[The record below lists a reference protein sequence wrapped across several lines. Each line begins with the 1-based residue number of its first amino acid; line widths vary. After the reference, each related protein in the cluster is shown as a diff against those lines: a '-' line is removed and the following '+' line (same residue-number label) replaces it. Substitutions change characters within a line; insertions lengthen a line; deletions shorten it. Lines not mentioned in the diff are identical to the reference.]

1 MRTRARSCALAATT
15 AAAALLLGAAQVA
28 HAQAVVY
35 KETFN
40 ALPQGIWK
48 DNVDQAKIKAR
59 PENAGI
65 VSGCGPDGS
74 NCFKV
79 IYRQADGIH
88 KAPAS
93 NPVFATSGGVIDWS
107 ASDSTHTNT
116 ATDVTQDNLMIDGT
130 TNDLGKDTNAPV
142 PGKAYTLTYDV
153 YFEPGFDFAKG
164 GKLPGLAALGFDSGC
179 TEDGSVKRSGTNWS
193 VRLMWRANGRVE
205 LYSYDQT
212 RPSGSCGIDR
222 MIDAQA
228 GDPPY
233 EVPGQIPS
241 DDKFRFKPGIWY
253 TITLGVKLNA
263 NDSVAYQKDANGNFV
278 LDGTG
283 SPIPVSGDGAEYLHI
298 ASADQS
304 VQRTLVY
311 PNVPL
316 RDECNGTCPAKV
328 PDTPSTWINGV
339 FFSTFFGGNE
349 TKRTTCLPTT
359 PPSYPGLTQAL
370 FDKLCTSQRVATIFP
385 NLTWNPQ
392 VPSAARFDNF
402 TVVSG
407 YPAPSDTS
415 PPTVPASLSATAV
428 STSQINLLW
437 IASTDNV
444 GVAGY
449 RVYRGSTL
457 VGSPLGTSFGD
468 AGLAAST
475 TYAYTVKAVD
485 AAGNLSAASTARSA
499 TTLAPT
505 ADTTPPS
512 VPASLVATPASS
524 SSIGLAWAASTDNV
538 AVTGY
543 RVFRGATQV
552 AAPGATSFVDTGLA
566 PSTAYTYTVRATDA
580 AGNVSAASTAA
591 SATTLAAGGATTT
604 LSATDDSYVRD
615 GSNSAVNYGKEAT
628 LIVKHDSSANR
639 RAYLKFDLAGVPAIS
654 SATLRVYGS
663 SSAATTLTAHATAD
677 GWSNAAITWSNAP
690 AAAQAVGHVAMTT
703 AARYYEIDVTAYVQA
718 QASGDKAAS
727 FVLDESA
734 GKYTTFSSNDSAT
747 NKPQLVVR

>member
-1 MRTRARSCALAATT
+1 MTTRTRSRAIAA
-15 AAAALLLGAAQVA
+15 AAAALLLGAAQF
-28 HAQAVVY
+28 AQAQTVVY

-48 DNVDQAKIKAR
+48 NNVDQAKIKAH

-65 VSGCGPDGS
+65 TSGCGPDGS

-88 KAPAS
+88 KAPES
-93 NPVFATSGGVIDWS
+93 SPVFATSASTIDWA

-179 TEDGSVKRSGTNWS
+179 TEDGNAKRSGTNWS

-241 DDKFRFKPGIWY
+241 DDKFRFKPGVWY
-253 TITLGVKLNA
+253 TITLGVKVNA
-263 NDSVAYQKDANGNFV
+263 NDSVVYQKDANGQFV

-283 SPIPVSGDGAEYLHI
+283 SPIPLSGDGAEYLHI
-298 ASADQS
+298 ESADHS

-316 RDECNGTCPAKV
+316 RDECNGTCPTKV
-328 PDTPSTWINGV
+328 PDTASTWINGV

-349 TKRTTCLPTT
+349 TKRTTCLSTT
-359 PPSYPGLTQAL
+359 PPSYPGLTQAI
-370 FDKLCTSQRVATIFP
+370 FDKLCTSQRVAYIFP

-407 YPAPSDTS
+407 YPSAADTTAPTA
-415 PPTVPASLSATAV
+415 PTSLSATAA
-428 STSQINLLW
+428 SPSQINLLW

-444 GVAGY
+444 GVTGY
-449 RVYRGSTL
+449 RVYRGTTL
-457 VGSPLGTSFGD
+457 VGSPLGTSFSD
-468 AGLAAST
+468 TGLTPST
-475 TYAYTVKAVD
+475 TYSYTVKAID
-485 AAGNLSAASTARSA
+485 AAGNLSPASAAKAA
-499 TTLAPT
+499 TTLAQTTP
-505 ADTTPPS
+505 DTTPPS
-512 VPASLVATPASS
+512 VPASLVATATSS
-524 SSIGLAWAASTDNV
+524 SSISLAWAASTDNV

-552 AAPGATSFVDTGLA
+552 GTPTTTSFVDTGLS
-566 PSTAYTYTVRATDA
+566 PSTSYSYTVRAADA

-591 SATTLAAGGATTT
+591 SATTLPVSGTTTT
-604 LSATDDSYVRD
+604 LPATDDSYVRD
-615 GSNSAVNYGKEAT
+615 GSNSSNNYGTET
-628 LIVKHDSSANR
+628 SLYVKNDSGANR
-639 RAYLKFDLAGVPAIS
+639 RAYLKFNLAGISTVS

-663 SSAATTLTAHATAD
+663 STAATTLTAYATTD
-677 GWSNAAITWSNAP
+677 GWANAAITWSNAP
-690 AAAQAVGHVAMTT
+690 AASQSVGQVAMTT
-703 AARYYEIDVTAYVQA
+703 AAKYYEIDVTAYVQA
-718 QASGDKAAS
+718 QASGDKTAS
-727 FVLDESA
+727 FVLNESA
-734 GKYTTFSSNDSAT
+734 GKYTTFSSSDSPT
-747 NKPQLVVR
+747 NKPQFVIK

>member
-1 MRTRARSCALAATT
+1 MTTRTRSRAIAA
-15 AAAALLLGAAQVA
+15 AAAALLLGATQIA
-28 HAQAVVY
+28 HAQTVVY

-48 DNVDQAKIKAR
+48 NNVDQAKIKAH

-65 VSGCGPDGS
+65 ASGCGPDGS

-88 KAPAS
+88 KAPES
-93 NPVFATSGGVIDWS
+93 SPVFATSGSTIDWA

-179 TEDGSVKRSGTNWS
+179 TEDGNAKRAGTHWS

-241 DDKFRFKPGIWY
+241 DDKFRFKPGVWY
-253 TITLGVKLNA
+253 TITLGVKVNS
-263 NDSVAYQKDANGNFV
+263 NDSVVYQKDANGQFV

-283 SPIPVSGDGAEYLHI
+283 SPIPLSGDGAEYLHI
-298 ASADQS
+298 ESADHS

-311 PNVPL
+311 PDVPL
-316 RDECNGTCPAKV
+316 RDECNGTCPAQV

-349 TKRTTCLPTT
+349 TKRTTCLSTT
-359 PPSYPGLTQAL
+359 PPSYPGLTQAV
-370 FDKLCTSQRVATIFP
+370 FDKLCTSQRVAYIFP
-385 NLTWNPQ
+385 NLTWSPQ

-402 TVVSG
+402 MVVSG
-407 YPAPSDTS
+407 YPATGDTTA
-415 PPTVPASLSATAV
+415 PTAPTSLSATAA
-428 STSQINLLW
+428 SPSQINLLW
-437 IASTDNV
+437 IASTDNM
-444 GVAGY
+444 GVTGY
-449 RVYRGSTL
+449 RVYRGTTL
-457 VGSPLGTSFGD
+457 VGSPLGTSFSD
-468 AGLAAST
+468 TGLTPST
-475 TYAYTVKAVD
+475 TYLYTVKAID
-485 AAGNLSAASTARSA
+485 AAGNLSPASAAKSA
-499 TTLAPT
+499 TTLP
-505 ADTTPPS
+505 
-512 VPASLVATPASS
+512 V
-524 SSIGLAWAASTDNV
+524 
-538 AVTGY
+538 
-543 RVFRGATQV
+543 
-552 AAPGATSFVDTGLA
+552 
-566 PSTAYTYTVRATDA
+566 
-580 AGNVSAASTAA
+580 
-591 SATTLAAGGATTT
+591 GGTTTT
-604 LSATDDSYVRD
+604 LPATDDSYVRD
-615 GSNSAVNYGKEAT
+615 GSSSSNNYGTET
-628 LIVKHDSSANR
+628 SLYVKNDPGANR
-639 RAYLKFDLAGVPAIS
+639 RAYLKFNLAGISTVS

-663 SSAATTLTAHATAD
+663 STAATTLTAYATTD
-677 GWSNAAITWSNAP
+677 GWSNAAISWNNAP
-690 AAAQAVGHVAMTT
+690 AASQSVGQVAMTT
-703 AARYYEIDVTAYVQA
+703 AAKYYEIDVTAYVQA
-718 QASGDKAAS
+718 QAGSDKTAS
-727 FVLDESA
+727 FVLNESA
-734 GKYTTFSSNDSAT
+734 GKYTTFSSSDSAT
-747 NKPQLVVR
+747 NKPQLVIK